1 MDLITLTQALRNQ
14 IIENYYKYKNE
25 FSKHSDESEENIDKV
40 GIEDEVWN
48 NEIENYDDDENEYY
62 EELYSIY
69 DEKVVLKVIDD
80 IKNSGYKK
88 LIHLIII
95 IDCLEFIKSREIKK
109 RFISDSEK
117 YLLILL
123 ENFNTKKLL
132 NIINTDDDFLLNIM
146 VIFLEY
152 NITCTKEEKYENRL
166 ILKKQKIKISKQFK
180 LSILDDIQQFYDKE
194 K

>member
-1 MDLITLTQALRNQ
+1 MDLITITQALRNQ
-14 IIENYYKYKNE
+14 IVENYYKYKEE
-25 FSKHSDESEENIDKV
+25 FSSDN
-40 GIEDEVWN
+40 IEDYFD
-48 NEIENYDDDENEYY
+48 NEMEYEEEFKDDDDEYT

-80 IKNSGYKK
+80 INNSGYKK
-88 LIHLIII
+88 LIYLIII

-132 NIINTDDDFLLNIM
+132 NIINTDDEFLLNIM

-166 ILKKQKIKISKQFK
+166 ILKKQKIRISKQFK
-180 LSILDDIQQFYDKE
+180 LSILDDIQQYYDTNK
-194 K
+194 

>member
-25 FSKHSDESEENIDKV
+25 FSKHSDETEENIDKV

-48 NEIENYDDDENEYY
+48 NEIEDDDDDENEYY

-166 ILKKQKIKISKQFK
+166 ILKKQKIRISKQFK

>member
-14 IIENYYKYKNE
+14 IIEDYYKYKNE

-48 NEIENYDDDENEYY
+48 NEIEDDDENEYY

-152 NITCTKEEKYENRL
+152 NVTCTKEEKYENRL
-166 ILKKQKIKISKQFK
+166 ILKKQKIRISKQFK

>member
-48 NEIENYDDDENEYY
+48 NEIEDDDDDENEYY

-95 IDCLEFIKSREIKK
+95 IDCLEFIKSRKIKK

-166 ILKKQKIKISKQFK
+166 ILKKQKIRISKQFK

>member
-25 FSKHSDESEENIDKV
+25 FSKHSDETEENIDKV
-40 GIEDEVWN
+40 EIEDEVWN
-48 NEIENYDDDENEYY
+48 NEIEDDDDDKNEYY

-166 ILKKQKIKISKQFK
+166 ILKKQKIRISKQFK